1 VHFPSSPDLIQL
13 GKEILDHPFVSSLM
27 TLFCS
32 ASLHMESEETNTP
45 CKSVSHK
52 VLDDSLVPLSKDAA
66 EDASTQL
73 ISSQENRCDDV
84 NFLICPP
91 EMLSCNS
98 AMV

>member
-1 VHFPSSPDLIQL
+1 
-13 GKEILDHPFVSSLM
+13 
-27 TLFCS
+27 
-32 ASLHMESEETNTP
+32 MESEDTNKL

-73 ISSQENRCDDV
+73 ISSPESSRDDV
-84 NFLICPP
+84 NFLISPP